1 MTRPLSAAALVT
13 AAVVLSAWGRAPDD
27 PPPKPAEP
35 KAPIAAKPEDP
46 PFRGLDAALY
56 MQTSAEYRAACYQA
70 YRLATLRL
78 RALLAEKPLGDP
90 AVVSDLDETV
100 FDNGAFQ
107 SLQLRSGNVYDQQ
120 LWDKYEAEAGESV
133 RLLPGAREFFAE
145 CAARQVSVVY
155 ISNRSAKYRNQA
167 EEILTRCGLPSFGGQ
182 VLPNGH
188 FIDSLL
194 LSTGDND
201 KTARRQQVE
210 REFNVLLYLGDNL
223 RDFDEAFRFGK
234 LDGTDAKSLD
244 AAIATRKGLVD
255 LTRDKWGDRWVIFP
269 NPCYGEWTKPLGYG
283 KADVGRLARPA
294 LEKAAGK

>member
-1 MTRPLSAAALVT
+1 MTRQLSAAALVL

-27 PPPKPAEP
+27 PPPKPAEA

-70 YRLATLRL
+70 YRLASLRL
-78 RALLAEKPLGDP
+78 RALLAEKPLGQL

-100 FDNGAFQ
+100 FDNSAFQ
-107 SLQLRSGNVYDQQ
+107 SLQLRSGNVYDQK
-120 LWDKYEAEAGESV
+120 LWEKYEAEGGASV
-133 RLLPGAREFFAE
+133 GVLPGAREFFAE
-145 CAARQVSVVY
+145 CAAREVRVVF
-155 ISNRSAKYRNQA
+155 ISNRSAKYQQQTAN
-167 EEILTRCGLPSFGGQ
+167 ILTRYGLPLFEPQFLANNWFGP
-182 VLPNGH
+182 L
-188 FIDSLL
+188 S

-201 KTARRQQVE
+201 KTARRAEVE
-210 REFNVLLYLGDNL
+210 SQFNVLLYLGDNL

-269 NPCYGEWTKPLGYG
+269 NPCYGEWAKPLGYG

-294 LEKAAGK
+294 FEKAVGK